1 MRALEE
7 KNVRYLEV
15 IGGGFNSEPALRA
28 TQLRE
33 SKRNHEAP
41 PINFDELTDL
51 LEQAEI
57 QLDQKTNENSLLQE
71 EISNLRKDLAQNN
84 NRLESLSRSEER
96 ELAVCQRELD
106 ALK

>member
-1 MRALEE
+1 MLLAPRTATETKSQFDRASKERVNLEVEIETLKCQVRTLEE

-15 IGGGFNSEPALRA
+15 IGGGFNTEPALRA

-33 SKRNHEAP
+33 SKRNHEAA

-57 QLDQKTNENSLLQE
+57 QIE
-71 EISNLRKDLAQNN
+71 
-84 NRLESLSRSEER
+84 
-96 ELAVCQRELD
+96 
-106 ALK
+106 